1 MIWPRYS
8 SQSLRKKCPY
18 SELLWSVFFRI
29 RTDNTG
35 KHRPEWLRIQ
45 TLFTQCMYS
54 FFFQIFV
61 SKKSLWLLKCLPSF
75 FHLFLKEVRE
85 GARPFLHAPFE
96 IRHGN
101 VLASF
106 YTVVKFAHALGD
118 KKGKIRKWFL
128 EVSK

>member
-1 MIWPRYS
+1 MTPNTNTFHAVHVFIFLS
-8 SQSLRKKCPY
+8 DFCFKKIAGTIKM
-18 SELLWSVFFRI
+18 FAI
-29 RTDNTG
+29 
-35 KHRPEWLRIQ
+35 
-45 TLFTQCMYS
+45 
-54 FFFQIFV
+54 
-61 SKKSLWLLKCLPSF
+61 F

-96 IRHGN
+96 IRHDN

-106 YTVVKFAHALGD
+106 YTVVTFAHALGD